1 MKEYTYSVA
10 RIRAKEVSLLSESDI
25 EQLLSAQ
32 GYEQALALL
41 RDKGYETNGD
51 DISLID
57 TAEDMTRQFLCEIAD
72 EDILKVLHLPID
84 YHNV

>member
-41 RDKGYETNGD
+41 RDKG
-51 DISLID
+51 
-57 TAEDMTRQFLCEIAD
+57 
-72 EDILKVLHLPID
+72 
-84 YHNV
+84 